1 MSTHN
6 VNLGIGNYAESGT
19 TGMFY
24 HAAAGT
30 ALPTYP
36 SESLAAAWKEVGA
49 ISEDG
54 ITLNTNRT
62 FSQLKNW
69 AKKIAR
75 LLPSEESG
83 TVAAPILDT
92 TEESFKTIFGAS
104 NVQVTPATATH
115 GKLIKTDIEP
125 ENMPDEEAY
134 LFLMKDGDDMIMVGT
149 TKGYITELGEVA
161 FQPNDAIKWAA
172 TIAADKW
179 TILKDDGQVT
189 GATGGT

>member
-24 HAAAGT
+24 HAPAGT

-36 SESLAAAWKEVGA
+36 SETLGSSWKEAGA

-62 FSQLKNW
+62 FDQLKNW

-83 TVAAPILDT
+83 TVGAPVLDT
-92 TEESFKTIFGAS
+92 TEESFKTIFGED
-104 NVQVTPATATH
+104 NVTVVAATATH
-115 GKLIKTDIEP
+115 GKLISVDIEAG
-125 ENMPDEEAY
+125 NTPDPEAY
-134 LFLMKDGDDMIMVGT
+134 LFLMKDGDDMIMIGT
-149 TKGYITELGEVA
+149 TKGYISEVAEVA
-161 FQPNDAIKWAA
+161 FQPNAAITWDA
-172 TIAADKW
+172 TITADKW
-179 TILKDDGQVT
+179 TIMKDDGQVT